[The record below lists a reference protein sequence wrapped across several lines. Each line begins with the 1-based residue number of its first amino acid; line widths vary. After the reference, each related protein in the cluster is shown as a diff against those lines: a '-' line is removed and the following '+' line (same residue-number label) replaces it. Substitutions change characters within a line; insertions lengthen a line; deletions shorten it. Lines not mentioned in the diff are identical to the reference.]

1 MEGKRTYNNYKKLP
15 GIKMKKLSF
24 MVRIF
29 GGLAGLSL
37 LAFILFMVI
46 HKPSFAGPALTAFF
60 VFLAF
65 GFQFSEKLRKYTYT
79 VWIFAAVTVSMTYP
93 QFFRQIGSFDLKK
106 LIVPLLQIIMF
117 GMGSQLSLK
126 SFGDVIRMPFG
137 VIIGIICQF
146 TIMPFV
152 GFFIAKTFGFP
163 PEVAAGVILI
173 GSAPSGLASNVMS
186 FIARANLALSITLTT
201 CTTLLAPLLTPALM
215 KLLAGQFV
223 AVDFWDMMLD
233 IINMVI
239 LPIVAGLMFHAI
251 GYGSSTRR
259 SIIIQGVTYIII
271 IVLKNFISFYTQD
284 TVFHVTAIKLIKD
297 ILWFFILPVA
307 GAILF
312 KYLLKGKKEWL
323 DKALSLMSMLGIGFI
338 ITIITAAGRDSLLS
352 IGLLLIVACLIHNL
366 TGYFLGYW
374 FCRLIRMD
382 EQSCRTISLE
392 VGMQNGGLASGIAL
406 EMGKVATVGLA
417 PAVFGPLMNITG
429 STLATWWRGKGGERR
444 AEVKRF
450 MSLKSK

>member
-1 MEGKRTYNNYKKLP
+1 MNIILAYWWRSM
-15 GIKMKKLSF
+15 IISIMKKLSF
-24 MVRIF
+24 IVRIF
-29 GGLAGLSL
+29 SGLAILSF
-37 LAFILFMVI
+37 LAFILFLLI
-46 HKPSFAGPALTAFF
+46 NKHSFAGPALTAFF
-60 VFLAF
+60 VFLAI
-65 GFQFSEKLRKYTYT
+65 GFQFSENLRKYAYT
-79 VWIFAAVTVSMTYP
+79 IWIFAAVTVSMTYP
-93 QFFRQIGSFDLKK
+93 QFFRYVGSFELKK

-126 SFGDVIRMPFG
+126 SFGDVIKMPYG

-163 PEVAAGVILI
+163 PEIAAGIILI

-186 FIARANLALSITLTT
+186 FIARANLALSVTLSTI
-201 CTTLLAPLLTPALM
+201 TTLLAPLLTPALM

-239 LPIVAGLMFHAI
+239 LPIIAGLMFHAI
-251 GYGSSTRR
+251 SYESSTRR
-259 SIIIQGVTYIII
+259 SIIIQGIVYLLIIG
-271 IVLKNFISFYTQD
+271 LKNLMSFYTQD
-284 TVFHVTAIKLIKD
+284 TVLHVTAIKLVKD
-297 ILWFFILPVA
+297 ILWFFFLPIA
-307 GAILF
+307 GAIFF

-323 DKALSLMSMLGIGFI
+323 NKALSLLSMLGIGFI

-352 IGLLLIVACLIHNL
+352 IGILLIGACLIHNF

-374 FCRLIRMD
+374 FCKLIRMD
-382 EQSCRTISLE
+382 EQSCRTISFE

-429 STLATWWRGKGGERR
+429 STLATWWRGKSGR
-444 AEVKRF
+444 EVK
-450 MSLKSK
+450 SEQ